1 MAQECQASGRM
12 SMKFFPGC
20 NLSCSSRDLA
30 DLSDHMSRFRISLA
44 VTVFLTVTSGCAG
57 YAPAASPVVPDPA
70 LARGIASADSLIG
83 AAVGT
88 LIPGAV
94 FVVSRNGRIVHERA
108 FGYSQLND
116 YEGRRVAEPV
126 ERDERTAPRDLGVVG
141 MIGIG

>member
-1 MAQECQASGRM
+1 MSCASSWRLYPKRSIASHKFCGSGRLFPGLLERVTRIAGLMMAQECQASGRM

-57 YAPAASPVVPDPA
+57 YAPAGSPVVPDPA
-70 LARGIASADSLIG
+70 LARGIASADSLIA

-88 LIPGAV
+88 LFPG
-94 FVVSRNGRIVHERA
+94 
-108 FGYSQLND
+108 
-116 YEGRRVAEPV
+116 
-126 ERDERTAPRDLGVVG
+126 
-141 MIGIG
+141 